1 MVSAAIFAAPT
12 AAEGN
17 SVGLLMIIAVFAI
30 FYFLLIL
37 PTQRRQKKVRQ
48 MHQAL
53 KAGDRVI
60 TTGGLHGTVV
70 SLRDNFIHLRVPPDQ
85 HKIEVLRSAV
95 AQIENQGAAS
105 PAKEANT
112 AKEA

>member
-1 MVSAAIFAAPT
+1 MFTAPS

-17 SVGLLMIIAVFAI
+17 SVGLLMIVAVFAI

-60 TTGGLHGTVV
+60 TTGGIHGTVV
-70 SLRDNFIHLRVPPDQ
+70 SVRDNFIHLRVPPDQ
-85 HKIEVLRSAV
+85 LKLEVLRSAV
-95 AQIENQGAAS
+95 AQVEPEGAAADE
-105 PAKEANT
+105 AKS
-112 AKEA
+112 

>member
-1 MVSAAIFAAPT
+1 MLPSLSSLLFAAPS

-17 SVGLLMIIAVFAI
+17 SVGLLMIVAVFAI

-53 KAGDRVI
+53 KAGDRVV
-60 TTGGLHGTVV
+60 TTGGIHGTVV
-70 SLRDNFIHLRVPPDQ
+70 SVRDNFIHLRVPPDQ
-85 HKIEVLRSAV
+85 HKLEVLRSAV
-95 AQIENQGAAS
+95 AQVEPEGGAADE
-105 PAKEANT
+105 AKS
-112 AKEA
+112 